1 MVQAET
7 RYFQSLLQ
15 AVTKWRKGYHG
26 IWLCPPKRG
35 NQSGFRRRHSFIP
48 FLAGGETLS
57 LKFVSGHRQNFNTG
71 SNFGTIGGTSNG
83 TSNAGN
89 TRLTPGRLARVF
101 PNRRRA
107 VSSWHPVW
115 HRQIGGEDWLEV
127 GAALRPAPATTASL
141 NRFFFIA
148 LVVHPCD
155 WKPREQQPEKISS
168 DVHSTVNGMGGMRC

>member
-1 MVQAET
+1 MQAET

-15 AVTKWRKGYHG
+15 AVTKWRKG